1 MTEDESID
9 DVKRRDEEEKT
20 DRQKLLQ
27 SFYHLKLTTLVMT
40 VQRQEQE
47 LVGLKASF
55 TRKVYS
61 LLTVNKLK
69 ASFCGNKAI
78 IYEDREEFI
87 TFTHR

>member
-1 MTEDESID
+1 MTKDENND

-40 VQRQEQE
+40 VHMTVHMTVRI
-47 LVGLKASF
+47 
-55 TRKVYS
+55 VYKES
-61 LLTVNKLK
+61 LLKVKLK